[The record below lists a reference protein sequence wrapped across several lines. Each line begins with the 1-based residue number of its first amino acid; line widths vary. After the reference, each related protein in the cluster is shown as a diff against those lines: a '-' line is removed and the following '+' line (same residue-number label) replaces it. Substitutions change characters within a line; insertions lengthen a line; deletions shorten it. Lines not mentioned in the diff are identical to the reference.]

1 MARTPRQIE
10 DERLALRCRLGEPA
24 AFAELVET
32 MERPLLYFARSI
44 VHDDEAALDVLQAV
58 WMTAFRG
65 LRRLDDP
72 AALRSWLYRVTR
84 GQAVDHVRRDT
95 ARASA
100 ERGLADKSTEIA
112 SSEKEVET
120 MIANQEKSLQREKR
134 YTTAIWIYVVLLT
147 TYFMTGSGLLTF
159 HKIEGTWIAVSAVFW
174 FLFGAVFFF
183 IHQINKTRFEVIKEI
198 KGVELRLAALE
209 ERLTGRGASN

>member
-44 VHDDEAALDVLQAV
+44 VRDDEAALDVLQAV
-58 WMTAFRG
+58 WMSAFRE
-65 LRRLDDP
+65 LRRLDEP

-84 GQAVDHVRRDT
+84 GHAVDHVRRDV

-100 ERGLADKSTEIA
+100 ERSLGAGTE
-112 SSEKEVET
+112 EV
-120 MIANQEKSLQREKR
+120 
-134 YTTAIWIYVVLLT
+134 
-147 TYFMTGSGLLTF
+147 
-159 HKIEGTWIAVSAVFW
+159 
-174 FLFGAVFFF
+174 
-183 IHQINKTRFEVIKEI
+183 
-198 KGVELRLAALE
+198 
-209 ERLTGRGASN
+209 

>member
-44 VHDDEAALDVLQAV
+44 VHDDEEALDVLQAV
-58 WMTAFRG
+58 WMTAFRH

-72 AALRSWLYRVTR
+72 GALRSWLYRVTR
-84 GQAVDHVRRDT
+84 GHAVDRVRRDV

-100 ERGLADKSTEIA
+100 ERSLAAEADEAASVNEAPRFDAEDAAALHRALATLDVRHREVLVLHFLEDMPVNEVAAVVGCPPGTVKSRIHHA
-112 SSEKEVET
+112 KR
-120 MIANQEKSLQREKR
+120 ALRE
-134 YTTAIWIYVVLLT
+134 AL
-147 TYFMTGSGLLTF
+147 
-159 HKIEGTWIAVSAVFW
+159 
-174 FLFGAVFFF
+174 
-183 IHQINKTRFEVIKEI
+183 
-198 KGVELRLAALE
+198 LRLGHG
-209 ERLTGRGASN
+209 T

>member
-44 VHDDEAALDVLQAV
+44 VHNDEAALDVVQAV
-58 WMTAFRG
+58 WMTAFRV

-72 AALRSWLYRVTR
+72 GALRSWLYRVTR
-84 GQAVDHVRRDT
+84 GHAVDFVRRDV

-100 ERGLADKSTEIA
+100 EQGLAGDFEEIV
-112 SSEKEVET
+112 SQSEEP
-120 MIANQEKSLQREKR
+120 
-134 YTTAIWIYVVLLT
+134 
-147 TYFMTGSGLLTF
+147 
-159 HKIEGTWIAVSAVFW
+159 
-174 FLFGAVFFF
+174 
-183 IHQINKTRFEVIKEI
+183 RFDAEDA
-198 KGVELRLAALE
+198 AALHRSLGTLDVRHRE
-209 ERLTGRGASN
+209 VLVLHFLEDMPIDQVAAVVGCPPGTVKSRIYHAKRALKEALRRHGHGT